1 MDSILTKVLF
11 FDVYIKSL
19 QFIKNKIEYE
29 KREKN
34 FFYSNFQTD
43 VLEMAKNC
51 TFWQKIK

>member
-34 FFYSNFQTD
+34 KKFTIY
-43 VLEMAKNC
+43 
-51 TFWQKIK
+51 